1 MDNFKRKKLRNG
13 ITAIA
18 AILLII
24 WIFTINFDDLSW
36 KANSSNYLGIL
47 AMGFLVANGIMRNK
61 RDTED

>member
-13 ITAIA
+13 ITVIA

>member
-18 AILLII
+18 GILLII
-24 WIFTINFDDLSW
+24 WCFTINFEDLSW